1 MGILSILKTKIMTA
15 TLTNLKI
22 KHDADKHMFYAKV
35 KGGNAELSYAK
46 HGHDYLDY
54 QHTYVPD
61 ASRGFGVASTIVEFA
76 MEFAKQNQIKVKPTL
91 SLCKRFYPG
100 KP

>member
-1 MGILSILKTKIMTA
+1 MTA

-22 KHDADKHMFYAKV
+22 QHDADKHMFYAKV

-46 HGHDYLDY
+46 HGHDYLDF

-76 MEFAKQNQIKVKPTL
+76 MEFAKQNQIKVKPTCPFVKDFIRENPEYQ
-91 SLCKRFYPG
+91 SITI
-100 KP
+100 